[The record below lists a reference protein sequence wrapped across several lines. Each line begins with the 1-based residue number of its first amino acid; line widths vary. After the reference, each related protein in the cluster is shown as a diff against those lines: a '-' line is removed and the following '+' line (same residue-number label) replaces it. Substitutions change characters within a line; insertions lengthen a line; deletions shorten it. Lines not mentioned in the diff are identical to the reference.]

1 MQLLG
6 EGDGRIVIGQFA
18 ARLAVLAGERNAV
31 VDVENAVGAA
41 GRPDGGRGLD
51 AVLLGVDL
59 AVGEGAAAGEGGAGC
74 LLSGG
79 VSEFHFLYFDL
90 SGKKRWMGRR
100 RGDGDSRSCRRPGR
114 SSRS

>member
-6 EGDGRIVIGQFA
+6 ECDSRVVVGQLA

-31 VDVENAVGAA
+31 VDVEDAVGAA

-74 LLSGG
+74 LLVWG
-79 VSEFHFLYFDL
+79 VSESHFSVFQSL
-90 SGKKRWMGRR
+90 GKEWMDGKER
-100 RGDGDSRSCRRPGR
+100 RGWRLTVLPASWEK
-114 SSRS
+114 